1 MCERKAENYSAG
13 TSLVIISYPRSSLPK
28 MVEPAGT
35 QEAELGPEGF
45 GALMK
50 GDGFRGVKRIP
61 RCSVLLL
68 EMDFMMKILHVAL
81 SNAMYDLSL
90 STCRGQSR

>member
-35 QEAELGPEGF
+35 QEAELGPERF
-45 GALMK
+45 GALGK
-50 GDGFRGVKRIP
+50 GDGFRHVNRIS

-68 EMDFMMKILHVAL
+68 ELDFL
-81 SNAMYDLSL
+81 YDEN
-90 STCRGQSR
+90 TSRDTVQCHM